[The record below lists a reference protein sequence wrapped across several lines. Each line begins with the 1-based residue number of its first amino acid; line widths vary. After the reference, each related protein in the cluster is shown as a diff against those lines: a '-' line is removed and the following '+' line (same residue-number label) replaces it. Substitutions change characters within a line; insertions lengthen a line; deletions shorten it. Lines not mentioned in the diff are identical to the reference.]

1 MDNAWSISYIQP
13 LVKELYMHLKFVAF
27 WFKHVQQ
34 GAPRIVFYFIIF
46 FPKLPF
52 LVSTGRLLT
61 PIRENTQPFWNTLC
75 RDEKKSKSLLFVTVV
90 CIMSML
96 RLLFWCSTISI
107 WVTISLCCQLVWEL
121 RGHGDWKDR
130 YR

>member
-1 MDNAWSISYIQP
+1 MVNFIHTAIG
-13 LVKELYMHLKFVAF
+13 K
-27 WFKHVQQ
+27 
-34 GAPRIVFYFIIF
+34 RIVYAFKILLPFGLSMCYRVFQELCFIFIIF

-75 RDEKKSKSLLFVTVV
+75 RDEKKSKTLLFVTVV

-107 WVTISLCCQLVWEL
+107 WMTISLCCQLVWEL